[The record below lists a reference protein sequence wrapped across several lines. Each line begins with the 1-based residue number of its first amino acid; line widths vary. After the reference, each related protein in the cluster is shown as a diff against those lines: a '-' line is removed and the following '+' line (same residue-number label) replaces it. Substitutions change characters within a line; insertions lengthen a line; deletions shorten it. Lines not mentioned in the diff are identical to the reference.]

1 MTRQNRATSIL
12 FHLILIVTIILVLFP
27 VYFIIQASIRPGQAL
42 YSTGLN
48 LLPQNPTLDNYR
60 YMLFERPFPLW
71 LRNSLV
77 VALFTTMFT
86 LIVATSAAYAFSR
99 WKFVGRNAWLM
110 IFLALQAFPAV
121 LTLVPIFQILAT
133 VSQRTPLNLLNLSG
147 LVLAYTSGALV
158 FTIWNMKGFFD
169 TIPYDM
175 EEAALIDGCSP
186 TQAFLRVIL
195 PISTPGLAI
204 TALFGFMA
212 GWSEFAMANVILQK
226 ETLYTLPVGLFG
238 LQDNYRV
245 PWGWFAAGSIMAA
258 IPVMIMFF
266 IAQRYLVGGLTA
278 GGVKG

>member
-1 MTRQNRATSIL
+1 MKTKALGTSIL
-12 FHLILIVTIILVLFP
+12 FHLILLVTVILVLFP
-27 VYFIIQASIRPGQAL
+27 VYFILQASIRPGQAL
-42 YSTGLN
+42 YSTELS
-48 LLPQNPTLDNYR
+48 LLPTNPTLDNYR
-60 YMLFERPFPLW
+60 YMLTERPFPTW
-71 LRNSLV
+71 MRNSLF
-77 VALFTTMFT
+77 VALFTTSFT

-99 WKFVGRNAWLM
+99 WKFIGRNVWLM

-133 VSQRTPLNLLNLSG
+133 VSQRTPVNLLNLSG
-147 LVLAYTSGALV
+147 LILAYTSGALV

-175 EEAALIDGCSP
+175 EEAALIDGCTP

-195 PISTPGLAI
+195 PVSTPGLAI
-204 TALFGFMA
+204 TALFGFLA

-226 ETLYTLPVGLFG
+226 ETFYTLPVGLYG
-238 LQDNYRV
+238 LQENYRV
-245 PWGWFAAGSIMAA
+245 PWGWFAAGSLMAA
-258 IPVMIMFF
+258 VPVMIMFF

>member
-1 MTRQNRATSIL
+1 MKKKSLPISIL

-42 YSTGLN
+42 YTTELS

-60 YMLFERPFPLW
+60 YMLFERPFPQW
-71 LRNSLV
+71 MRNSLI
-77 VALFTTMFT
+77 VALFTTFLT

-99 WKFVGRNAWLM
+99 WRFVSRNAWLM

-133 VSQRTPLNLLNLSG
+133 ISRSTPVNLLNLSG
-147 LVLAYTSGALV
+147 LILAYTSGALV

-204 TALFGFMA
+204 TALFGFLA
-212 GWSEFAMANVILQK
+212 GWNEFPMANVILQR
-226 ETLYTLPVGLFG
+226 ETLYTLPVGLYG

>member
-1 MTRQNRATSIL
+1 MKKKSLPISIL

-42 YSTGLN
+42 YTTELS

-60 YMLFERPFPLW
+60 YMLFERPFPQW
-71 LRNSLV
+71 MRNSLI
-77 VALFTTMFT
+77 VALFTTFLT

-99 WKFVGRNAWLM
+99 WRFVSRNAWLM

-133 VSQRTPLNLLNLSG
+133 ISRSTPVNLLNLSG
-147 LVLAYTSGALV
+147 LILAYTSGALV
-158 FTIWNMKGFFD
+158 FTIWNMKGFYD

-204 TALFGFMA
+204 TALFGFLA
-212 GWSEFAMANVILQK
+212 GWNEFPMANVILQR
-226 ETLYTLPVGLFG
+226 ETLYTLPVGLYG

>member
-99 WKFVGRNAWLM
+99 WKFVGRNTWLM